1 SSLEV
6 EIEALK
12 AIYIH
17 ELQVTYNDRDRPTS
31 LRVSLH
37 PATADNAEEQYVR
50 LELVLDLLPE
60 YPSVLPEVTIRNPR
74 GLSDEKIERI
84 HRDVQETAR
93 ENTSSPMLYQ
103 LIEVAKDHL
112 TEENVPC
119 CQCTICLYGFAE
131 GDVFTKTQCYH
142 YFHSHCLGRYVSH
155 ALSQMRQDR
164 EAKLSPAHEPQ
175 EPSDKVG
182 CPVCR
187 LPLSVSEMSGGQ
199 DHPPPKEQARQPEF
213 SLSPALEQLQRDMA
227 SLFRRQQTKGGIINM
242 DAEKNKFLLDIS
254 AAPEGSGTIAEIP
267 KRFIG
272 GPFKFRNL
280 GNPTT
285 RPTDVAVSATKV
297 SGSAGPPCTDD
308 VDRRQARNLGPPV
321 RNRHRRF
328 GEAPR
333 NSTPVRYNEGTE
345 EADGSTAG
353 VERTLR
359 PDRQQ
364 CGPRAYFSKGR
375 GGHYRPRPRPE
386 QRPRRE
392 DFNRDTNHTSGE
404 HSSAQGDVPVQDRRA
419 EQLGTHRQSE
429 PTSSFADEQSKPW
442 NGASHPRG
450 GRRHGGR
457 GGWALGK
464 RQQPLRPPQ
473 QSLRNQAPSEICSGT
488 EDR

>member
-1 SSLEV
+1 MSSEEDSSLEV

-17 ELQVTYNDRDRPTS
+17 ELQVTYNDRDRSTS

-50 LELVLDLLPE
+50 LELVLSLLPE
-60 YPSVLPEVTIRNPR
+60 YPNALPEVAIRNPR

-84 HRDVQETAR
+84 RRDVQETAR
-93 ENTSSPMLYQ
+93 ENVGSPMLYQ

-155 ALSQMRQDR
+155 ALGQMAREH
-164 EAKLSPAHEPQ
+164 EAKLSPAHEKP
-175 EPSDKVG
+175 ESPDKVG

-187 LPLSVSEMSGGQ
+187 LPLSLSEISGGQ

-254 AAPEGSGTIAEIP
+254 AAPEGSGTLGEIP
-267 KRFIG
+267 KRFVG
-272 GPFKFRNL
+272 GPFKFRTLRNAA
-280 GNPTT
+280 P
-285 RPTDVAVSATKV
+285 RPAAVAIPATKL
-297 SGSAGPPCTDD
+297 GGCAGPPPTDD
-308 VDRRQARNLGPPV
+308 VDRKQAQNLGPST
-321 RNRHRRF
+321 RNRHRKFR
-328 GEAPR
+328 EAPH
-333 NSTPVRYNEGTE
+333 NSGPSLGNTE
-345 EADGSTAG
+345 EVDSTAAG
-353 VERTLR
+353 VERPWR
-359 PDRQQ
+359 PDRQPS
-364 CGPRAYFSKGR
+364 GRRAYFSNGR
-375 GGHYRPRPRPE
+375 GGQHRTRPRPE
-386 QRPRRE
+386 QRLRRE
-392 DFNRDTNHTSGE
+392 DCAPVADRTSVAPDEAPSRDGRVE
-404 HSSAQGDVPVQDRRA
+404 RP
-419 EQLGTHRQSE
+419 GTHQQSEATSSSTEEQSE
-429 PTSSFADEQSKPW
+429 PW
-442 NGASHPRG
+442 NGVSRPRG

-464 RQQPLRPPQ
+464 RQQQNL
-473 QSLRNQAPSEICSGT
+473 QSQAPPGIFSGT